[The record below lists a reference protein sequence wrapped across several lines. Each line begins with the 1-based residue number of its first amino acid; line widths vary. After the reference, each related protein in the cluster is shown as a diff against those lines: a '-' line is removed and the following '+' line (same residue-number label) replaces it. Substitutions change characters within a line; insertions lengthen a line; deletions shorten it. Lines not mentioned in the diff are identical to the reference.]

1 MVRKYKPDAVKS
13 RHVKKK
19 KSGHQGVTQKVKK
32 KKPAPYQMH
41 DAYFKKAKAEWYRA
55 RSVYK
60 LQEIQEEFWLIEEWM
75 DVCDIWCAPGS
86 FIQYIKRIIR
96 DTWNIVGID
105 LKPTDKYS
113 QKHINTLVHDIFEF
127 DTLKPKIDAL
137 FQDSDVAASL
147 PLGENWERTFDLITS
162 DIAPNTTGR
171 KDIDQYASVE
181 LNIAILEFADE
192 FLKPG
197 GNLVLKVFKWE
208 DFRDLTQEIQKRYA
222 KFTEFKPYA
231 CRDRSFEEYVI
242 CFDKK

>member
-1 MVRKYKPDAVKS
+1 
-13 RHVKKK
+13 
-19 KSGHQGVTQKVKK
+19 
-32 KKPAPYQMH
+32 MH

-60 LQEIQEEFWLIEEWM
+60 LQEIQEEFWIIEEWM
-75 DVCDIWCAPGS
+75 DICDIWCAPGS

-96 DTWNIVGID
+96 DTGNIVWID

-113 QKHINTLVHDIFEF
+113 QKHINTIVHDIFEF
-127 DTLKPKIDAL
+127 DTLKTKIEAL
-137 FQDSDVAASL
+137 FEKSDVASSL
-147 PLGENWERTFDLITS
+147 PLGENWIRVFHLITS

-181 LNIAILEFADE
+181 LNIAILEFADV
-192 FLKPG
+192 FLKQG

-208 DFRDLTQEIQKRYA
+208 DFRDLTQEIQKRYD

-242 CFDKK
+242 CFGKK

>member
-1 MVRKYKPDAVKS
+1 MVRKHKPDAVKS

-19 KSGHQGVTQKVKK
+19 KSWHQGIAQRVKK

-41 DAYFKKAKAEWYRA
+41 DAYFKKAKSEWYRA

-60 LQEIQEEFWLIEEWM
+60 LQEIQEAFELIEEGM
-75 DVCDIWCAPGS
+75 DVCDIGCAPGS

-96 DTWNIVGID
+96 DTGNIVGID

-127 DTLKPKIDAL
+127 DTLRPKVEELIGKWNN
-137 FQDSDVAASL
+137 FH
-147 PLGENWERTFDLITS
+147 LITS

-192 FLKPG
+192 FLMPG

-208 DFRDLTQEIQKRYA
+208 DFRDLTREIQKRYE
-222 KFTEFKPYA
+222 KFTEFKPFA

-242 CFDKK
+242 CFWKK

>member
-1 MVRKYKPDAVKS
+1 MVRKHKPDAVKS
-13 RHVKKK
+13 RHIKKTKGGGHQNVAQRVKKK
-19 KSGHQGVTQKVKK
+19 R
-32 KKPAPYQMH
+32 PAPYQMH

-60 LQEIQEEFWLIEEWM
+60 LKEIQEAFELIEEGM
-75 DVCDIWCAPGS
+75 DICDIGCAPWS

-96 DTWNIVGID
+96 DTGNIVWID

-113 QKHINTLVHDIFEF
+113 QPHINTLVHDIFEF
-127 DTLKPKIDAL
+127 DTL
-137 FQDSDVAASL
+137 
-147 PLGENWERTFDLITS
+147 RTKVEDLIGKWNNFHLITS

-181 LNIAILEFADE
+181 LNIEILKFADV

-197 GNLVLKVFKWE
+197 WNLVLKVFKWE
-208 DFRDLTQEIQKRYA
+208 DFRDLTVEIQKRYE

-242 CFDKK
+242 CFGKK

>member
-1 MVRKYKPDAVKS
+1 M
-13 RHVKKK
+13 
-19 KSGHQGVTQKVKK
+19 
-32 KKPAPYQMH
+32 
-41 DAYFKKAKAEWYRA
+41 
-55 RSVYK
+55 YK
-60 LQEIQEEFWLIEEWM
+60 LQEIQETFELIEEWM
-75 DVCDIWCAPGS
+75 DVCDIGCAPGS

-96 DTWNIVGID
+96 DTGNIVWID

-127 DTLKPKIDAL
+127 DTLRSKVEQLIGKGKN
-137 FQDSDVAASL
+137 FH
-147 PLGENWERTFDLITS
+147 LITS

-192 FLKPG
+192 FLMPWW
-197 GNLVLKVFKWE
+197 NLVLKVFKWE
-208 DFRDLTQEIQKRYA
+208 DFRDLTVEIAKRYE

-242 CFDKK
+242 CFWKK